1 LWPFRISIRS
11 GKKCPEEDRT
21 GKDWFALNRE
31 YQKLRCNFAGITEM
45 ERLPGAVFVID
56 PKREELLVKEANRLK
71 ILVLALTVGS
81 GIVQGRNT
89 IRLWPRRGGCR

>member
-1 LWPFRISIRS
+1 MWPFRISIRS

-71 ILVLALTVGS
+71 IPVLALTVGS
-81 GIVQGRNT
+81 GIVRGRNT
-89 IRLWPRRGGCR
+89 IRL